1 MKIRMLLAVVGVL
14 TLTLASL
21 RDLSTQPSFNGATP
35 GCSGGSCHSLSNGI
49 VSVTATNLS
58 VKITLTGNTGSVAGE
73 LVDGAGTVVAS
84 NNSTSTNPFT
94 LTAPGPGLYRVNAG
108 YKSPNL
114 RWDSSMVLVST
125 VTAVNLEVPPMFSLE
140 RNYPNPF
147 NPTTRIAFTLPEPER
162 VKLTVFDL
170 QGNVVTTLVNGRTEA
185 GRHTAVFDGTGLP
198 SGVYFYRLEAGNSTE
213 TRRLVLL
220 R

>member
-1 MKIRMLLAVVGVL
+1 MKIRVLLGVAAVVVL
-14 TLTLASL
+14 TLVAL

-35 GCSGGSCHSLSNGI
+35 GCSGGGCHSLSNGI

-58 VKITLTGNTGSVAGE
+58 VKVTLTGNSGAVAGE
-73 LVDGAGTVVAS
+73 LVDGSGTVVAS

-108 YKSPNL
+108 YKAPSM
-114 RWDSSMVLVST
+114 RWDSSLVQ
-125 VTAVNLEVPPMFSLE
+125 VTAATSVRMDVPLEFSLE
-140 RNYPNPF
+140 GNYPNPF
-147 NPTTRIAFTLPEPER
+147 NPTTTIAFSLPEPER
-162 VKLTVFDL
+162 AKLTVFDL
-170 QGNVVTTLVNGRTEA
+170 QGNVVATLVNGRTEE

-198 SGVYFYRLEAGNSTE
+198 SGVYFYRLQAGSYTE

-220 R
+220 K

>member
-1 MKIRMLLAVVGVL
+1 MKIRVLLVLVAVVLL
-14 TLTLASL
+14 TLVSL
-21 RDLSTQPSFNGATP
+21 RDLSTQPSFNGATA

-58 VKITLTGNTGSVAGE
+58 VKITLTGNTGAVAGE

-108 YKSPNL
+108 YKAPNL
-114 RWDSSMVLVST
+114 RWDSSLVQISAA
-125 VTAVNLEVPPMFSLE
+125 TAVRMETPLVFSLE
-140 RNYPNPF
+140 SNYPNPF
-147 NPTTRIAFTLPEPER
+147 NPTTTIAFTLPEPER

-170 QGNVVTTLVNGRTEA
+170 QGNAVATLVNGRTEA
-185 GRHTAVFDGTGLP
+185 GRHTAVFDGAGLP

-213 TRRLVLL
+213 TRQLVLL
-220 R
+220 K

>member
-1 MKIRMLLAVVGVL
+1 MKIRVLLALVAVVLL
-14 TLTLASL
+14 TLVSL
-21 RDLSTQPSFNGATP
+21 RDLSTQPSFNGATA
-35 GCSGGSCHSLSNGI
+35 GCSGGGCHSLSNGI

-58 VKITLTGNTGSVAGE
+58 VTVTMSGNTGKVAGE

-114 RWDSSMVLVST
+114 RWDSSLVQISAA
-125 VTAVNLEVPPMFSLE
+125 TAVRLETPLVFSLE
-140 RNYPNPF
+140 SNYPNPF
-147 NPTTRIAFTLPEPER
+147 NPTTTIAFTLPEPET
-162 VKLTVFDL
+162 VKLAVFDL
-170 QGNVVTTLVNGRTEA
+170 QGNAVATLVNGRTEP

-213 TRRLVLL
+213 TRQLVLL
-220 R
+220 K